1 MIGLVVL
8 LLDHLLSIL
17 FSFPNY
23 CYVSVKIDVDSMT
36 VIEDPAIEDDEVEVH
51 THTHAHMH
59 ARTHTHIHTF
69 HHTHMHVHIASFPG
83 SPGTRICIARRAW
96 YLFYVSMT

>member
-51 THTHAHMH
+51 THTHAHTH
-59 ARTHTHIHTF
+59 ARTHARMHA
-69 HHTHMHVHIASFPG
+69 HTHTYIRCT
-83 SPGTRICIARRAW
+83 TRTCT
-96 YLFYVSMT
+96 YT